1 MLKVFFDTDNIEM
14 IADMLNAEEHLHYPL
29 QLFLS
34 MDDAAQN
41 DQKAE

>member
-1 MLKVFFDTDNIEM
+1 MLKVFFDTDKIEL
-14 IADMLNAEEHLHYPL
+14 IADMLNAEEHLHYLL

-34 MDDAAQN
+34 MDDTAQN